1 MPVSAPFPFPL
12 ESVPQGVQVPV
23 GDEAVV
29 DVPSCVGE
37 AELWVNLANAQLWDG
52 DTKKRDLQKAEE
64 AASR

>member
-1 MPVSAPFPFPL
+1 MGA
-12 ESVPQGVQVPV
+12 E
-23 GDEAVV
+23 VV

-52 DTKKRDLQKAEE
+52 DSKKRDLHKAEE